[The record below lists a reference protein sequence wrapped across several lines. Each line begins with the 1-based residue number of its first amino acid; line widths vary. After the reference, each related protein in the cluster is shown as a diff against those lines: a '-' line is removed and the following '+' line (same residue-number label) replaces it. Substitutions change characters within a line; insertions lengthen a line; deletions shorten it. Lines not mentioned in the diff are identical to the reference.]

1 MLDRYTKMHIEI
13 QEVWLDV
20 MEFLSLVWK
29 CLSIIVKRDQYA
41 PVWKGIPA
49 RHPLRDWRFI
59 IEDRPFLY
67 QSGRLPKTFPA
78 LSDIFDTAKDMLSA

>member
-59 IEDRPFLY
+59 IEA
-67 QSGRLPKTFPA
+67 Q
-78 LSDIFDTAKDMLSA
+78 DTCKSQISICFSLQT